1 MNDVKEK
8 IDRELW
14 HVTAEEKGFQEII
27 RRAEM
32 DERTGYAER
41 KKRKYG
47 LKVAVLAAA
56 ITILSTGSVFGYE
69 YIRSR
74 FNPPEVFDN
83 PLENAQ
89 PDAPVFEFEDKAG
102 IEENAPELAVEWNKY
117 TVDEHHAYF
126 DVTVRSKDG
135 SPIMEETDLKAAFIN
150 TTAFD
155 SVSITLD
162 GMTNVYSGT
171 SGSTAVIDGE
181 NSRGSSCWMSCV
193 GHSDDFSSLD
203 MVIEYTNYDV
213 SLPGKEITLKLK
225 NIRGEYMCFESIGT
239 DKTLGELL
247 ENGIPAE
254 SSDFVPC
261 DSERITSGGF
271 TFIVDYNYELKQG
284 KNQIYFSDQYP
295 QCYIDNYGFAGRRT
309 DGAMSFFMTVV
320 CDESSREELKKLCF
334 QSTISGWGMT
344 DFVKELDDG
353 RLQYQY
359 NVNNDLAYWDV
370 HDGGKNHIDTTMEHI
385 NTLLLRKNLLRNEEI
400 VAEGSWENK
409 LLLDGDILSIT
420 NEVNVVIPAYNN
432 PDNTFTATGITID
445 TMKIKIDG
453 VMNDGFDF
461 QFFGSQGERTP
472 VVIFKDG
479 TRLQADAKGPD
490 GGGMCNYNTKEV
502 HMCFYVNSVMNPEN
516 VESIEFHG
524 VTIWRAE

>member
-1 MNDVKEK
+1 MNDIKEK

-14 HVTAEEKGFQEII
+14 HITAEDKNFQEIL

-32 DERTGYAER
+32 EGRSDPPAR

-47 LKVAVLAAA
+47 LKVAVLVAA

-74 FNPPEVFDN
+74 FNPPAVFNN
-83 PLENAQ
+83 PLDNAQ
-89 PDAPVFEFEDKAG
+89 PDAPVFEFEDKTG
-102 IEENAPELAVEWNKY
+102 VEKNAPVLTVEWNKY

-126 DVTVRSKDG
+126 DITVKSKDG
-135 SPIMEETDLKAAFIN
+135 SPIMEETDLKAAFTN
-150 TTAFD
+150 TLAFD
-155 SVSITLD
+155 RVSITLD
-162 GMTNVYSGT
+162 GITKMYSGS
-171 SGSTAVIDGE
+171 SGSTAVINGE
-181 NSRGSSCWMSCV
+181 NSTGSSCWMRCV
-193 GHSDDFSSLD
+193 GHSEDFSSLD

-213 SLPGKEITLKLK
+213 CLPGKEIMLKLE
-225 NIRGEYMCFESIGT
+225 NIRGEYMYVESIGT

-247 ENGIPAE
+247 ENGIPAQ

-261 DSERITSGGF
+261 DTEEIESGGY
-271 TFIVDYNYELKQG
+271 TYNVDFNYELKQG
-284 KNQIYFSDQYP
+284 KNQIYFSNQYP
-295 QCYIDNYGFAGRRT
+295 QCYIDNYGFAERKT

-320 CDESSREELKKLCF
+320 CDETSKAELKQMCF

-344 DFVKELDDG
+344 DFVKELEDG
-353 RLQYQY
+353 RLQFQY
-359 NVNNDLAYWDV
+359 NVNNDLAYWDI
-370 HDGGKNHIDTTMEHI
+370 HDGGIKHIDTTMEHI
-385 NTLLLRKNLLRNEEI
+385 NTLLLRKNFLRKEELI
-400 VAEGSWENK
+400 TEGNWENK
-409 LLLDGDILSIT
+409 LLLDGDVLAISNT
-420 NEVNVVIPAYNN
+420 VDVVIPAYNN
-432 PDNTFTATGITID
+432 PENSFTATSITID

-461 QFFGSQGERTP
+461 KYFGFQGERTP
-472 VVIFKDG
+472 VVILKDG

-490 GGGMCNYNTKEV
+490 GGAMSNDNTKEV
-502 HMCFYVNSVMNPEN
+502 HMCFYVDSVINPKN